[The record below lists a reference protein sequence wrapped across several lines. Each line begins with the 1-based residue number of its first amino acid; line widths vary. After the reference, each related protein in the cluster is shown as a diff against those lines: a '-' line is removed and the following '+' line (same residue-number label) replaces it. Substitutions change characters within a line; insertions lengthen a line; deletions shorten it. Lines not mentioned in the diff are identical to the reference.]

1 MFATDTWLFLLRMGL
16 NDSFS
21 ATKLKSEQKYLDS
34 AYISIFC
41 FLFHWFC
48 SAFSMSEAKHNFVSF
63 SSFVSCRNWSG
74 NCSCPGAGSEWK
86 HGPCCTSAEILLPR
100 FAGGLMN
107 PWRRRWCVLKN
118 EAFMWFRTKQEALKS
133 GWLYKKGGG
142 MSTLSRRNWK
152 RRWFVLRE
160 SKLMYFE
167 NDSEEKLK
175 GTIDI
180 RRAKWVQK

>member
-1 MFATDTWLFLLRMGL
+1 MFEIR
-16 NDSFS
+16 
-21 ATKLKSEQKYLDS
+21 
-34 AYISIFC
+34 
-41 FLFHWFC
+41 
-48 SAFSMSEAKHNFVSF
+48 HNFVSLLRF
-63 SSFVSCRNWSG
+63 LFFFDVGTEVAAIPARGQAQSG
-74 NCSCPGAGSEWK
+74 SMAPVVCLLK
-86 HGPCCTSAEILLPR
+86 FCCLS

-180 RRAKWVQK
+180 RRAK